1 MKTKSYLSMACFILF
16 CFSVGAF
23 GRDFAASVST
33 LSSYMKGL
41 IAVLGPLAVLITGA
55 VFYFSRHIGMNFLVS
70 AILGTIIAAAS
81 STIFSFFYNAFQ

>member
-1 MKTKSYLSMACFILF
+1 MKRNALINVCCVLLI
-16 CFSVGAF
+16 CFSVAAF

-41 IAVLGPLAVLITGA
+41 IAVLGPLAVLITGV

-70 AILGTIIAAAS
+70 AVLGTIIAAAS
-81 STIFSFFYNAFQ
+81 STIFTFFYNAFQ